1 MQQTVVHI
9 VVKMDN
15 IKIDNAIPFGQ
26 PPLFLLIAH
35 VVGKNLLSF
44 QETPPIILSLGEP
57 FPTIAVNLSFKSL
70 LSIIEQ
76 VK

>member
-15 IKIDNAIPFGQ
+15 IKTDNTIPFRE
-26 PPLFLLIAH
+26 PPLFFLIAL

-44 QETPPIILSLGEP
+44 EETPPIILSLES
-57 FPTIAVNLSFKSL
+57 FSTIAVNLSFKSL
-70 LSIIEQ
+70 LRIIEQ